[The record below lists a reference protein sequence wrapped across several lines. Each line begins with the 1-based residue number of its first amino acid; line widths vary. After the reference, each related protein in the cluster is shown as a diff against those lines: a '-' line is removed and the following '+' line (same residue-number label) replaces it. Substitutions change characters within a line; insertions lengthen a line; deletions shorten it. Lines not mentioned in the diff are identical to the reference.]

1 VNQDAG
7 DAKGY
12 LLSSLRALGQLDVE
26 DVKHLIKVNKGRI
39 F

>member
-12 LLSSLRALGQLDVE
+12 WLSSLRALGQLGVGDAR
-26 DVKHLIKVNKGRI
+26 HLTKVNKGRI
-39 F
+39 L

>member
-12 LLSSLRALGQLDVE
+12 SLSSLRALGQLDVE
-26 DVKHLIKVNKGRI
+26 DARHLTKINKGRI
-39 F
+39 L

>member
-1 VNQDAG
+1 MNQDAG

-26 DVKHLIKVNKGRI
+26 DVRHLTKINKGRI
-39 F
+39 L